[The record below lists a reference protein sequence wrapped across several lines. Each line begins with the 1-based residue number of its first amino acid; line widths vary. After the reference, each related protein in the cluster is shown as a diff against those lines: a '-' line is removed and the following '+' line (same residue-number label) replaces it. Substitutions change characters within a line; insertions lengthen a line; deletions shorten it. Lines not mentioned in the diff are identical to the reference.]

1 MAILQSFVQEIE
13 EKKIGSW
20 SEERREGDE
29 RPGRRTGEKWLCNQ
43 CKCGRSECGRAERL
57 REEVYILYASGCFGR
72 RIM

>member
-20 SEERREGDE
+20 SEKRRKGDT

-43 CKCGRSECGRAERL
+43 YKCGMRECGRAESMC
-57 REEVYILYASGCFGR
+57 EYCMCPASSGEG
-72 RIM
+72 